1 MQGQILAQ
9 SDDDLRQKR
18 ANTLTAIIGGSFAF
32 LGLEVM
38 GIPAFSIASACG
50 LGVAGLKGLKVYRE
64 YRKKCHELNDMM
76 TDTSH
81 TDSREY
87 DEEKDR
93 YYQAKA
99 KKLDDMK
106 TAWAIRVMD
115 FTRLTVQKRLQASG
129 ETSYPALIA
138 IARRTYGE
146 LEPPIQ
152 LVHDWVDELVFF
164 YMYKNHL
171 LASPLPSHWEHY
183 DKYREYLGNSY
194 TYGLMVDD
202 QDNVQ
207 TETMNVLDDDPAHV
221 QDGQPRHQDD
231 QGNAQAESGDVQTQ
245 KKHVQD
251 FDSEI
256 LEAIRTADGILGRD
270 KLKIA
275 YKLYDQWI
283 ERLEEDEKILTERGG
298 LEFVRS
304 KVATTKAG
312 AEAIQRI
319 WKLRA
324 VKSGILKQN
333 PRYTGKPPHPEFLK
347 VA

>member
-9 SDDDLRQKR
+9 PDDDLREKR

-64 YRKKCHELNDMM
+64 YRKKCHELDGMM
-76 TDTSH
+76 TDTSY

-93 YYQAKA
+93 YYRTRA
-99 KKLDDMK
+99 KKLDDIQ
-106 TAWAIRVMD
+106 TVWFQRVKD
-115 FTRLTVQKRLQASG
+115 FTQSTVQKRLQASG
-129 ETSYPALIA
+129 ETTYHALIA

-171 LASPLPSHWEHY
+171 LVSPLPSHWEHY

-194 TYGLMVDD
+194 TYGLVVDD
-202 QDNVQ
+202 QGNDQ
-207 TETMNVLDDDPAHV
+207 TETMNVLDDDPAHDQDV
-221 QDGQPRHQDD
+221 QPHHQDD
-231 QGNAQAESGDVQTQ
+231 QDNDQAQSRNAPPM

-256 LEAIRTADGILGRD
+256 LEAIRTADRILGRD

-275 YKLYDQWI
+275 YKLYDQWK

-324 VKSGILKQN
+324 VKAGILQQN

>member
-1 MQGQILAQ
+1 
-9 SDDDLRQKR
+9 
-18 ANTLTAIIGGSFAF
+18 
-32 LGLEVM
+32 
-38 GIPAFSIASACG
+38 
-50 LGVAGLKGLKVYRE
+50 
-64 YRKKCHELNDMM
+64 MM

-129 ETSYPALIA
+129 ETTYPALIA

-152 LVHDWVDELVFF
+152 LVHDWVDDLVFV
-164 YMYKNHL
+164 YMRKKNL
-171 LASPLPSHWEHY
+171 LVSPLPSHWE
-183 DKYREYLGNSY
+183 KYREHLGDSY
-194 TYGLMVDD
+194 TYGLVVDD
-202 QDNVQ
+202 QGNDQ
-207 TETMNVLDDDPAHV
+207 TETMDDPEDDQAHV
-221 QDGQPRHQDD
+221 QVK
-231 QGNAQAESGDVQTQ
+231 NGDVQTQNRNVPTQ
-245 KKHVQD
+245 KKHVQN

-283 ERLEEDEKILTERGG
+283 ERLEADDKVLTERGG

-304 KVATTKAG
+304 QVATTKAG

-324 VKSGILKQN
+324 VKAGILKQN

>member
-9 SDDDLRQKR
+9 PADGWQEKR
-18 ANTLTAIIGGSFAF
+18 ANTITAIIGGSFAF
-32 LGLEVM
+32 LGLEVL

-64 YRKKCHELNDMM
+64 YRKKCHELDGMM

-87 DEEKDR
+87 DQEKDR
-93 YYQAKA
+93 YYKTRA
-99 KKLDDMK
+99 KKLNDLQSVW
-106 TAWAIRVMD
+106 TQRVID
-115 FTRLTVQKRLQASG
+115 FTRSTIEKQLQASG

-146 LEPPIQ
+146 LEPPLQ
-152 LVHDWVDELVFF
+152 LVHDWVDEMVFV
-164 YMYKNHL
+164 YMKKKNL
-171 LASPLPSHWEHY
+171 LTSPLPSHWE
-183 DKYREYLGNSY
+183 KYHEHLGDSY
-194 TYGLMVDD
+194 TYGLVVDD
-202 QDNVQ
+202 QSHVQ
-207 TETMNVLDDDPAHV
+207 MEKMNASEDDQAHV
-221 QDGQPRHQDD
+221 QDE
-231 QGNAQAESGDVQTQ
+231 QGNDQEESGDVPPM

-270 KLKIA
+270 KLKIT
-275 YKLYDQWI
+275 YKLYDQWK
-283 ERLEEDEKILTERGG
+283 ERLLEDEKVLTERGG

-304 KVATTKAG
+304 QVATTKAG

-324 VKSGILKQN
+324 VKAGILKQN

-347 VA
+347 AA

>member
-9 SDDDLRQKR
+9 PDEDLRQKR
-18 ANTLTAIIGGSFAF
+18 ADTLTAIVGGTFAF

-50 LGVAGLKGLKVYRE
+50 LGVAGLKGFKLYRE
-64 YRKKCHELNDMM
+64 YRNKCHELDGMM
-76 TDTSH
+76 ANTSY

-93 YYQAKA
+93 YYRTRA
-99 KKLDDMK
+99 KKLDDIQ
-106 TAWAIRVMD
+106 TVWTQRVID
-115 FTRLTVQKRLQASG
+115 FTRSTIEKRLQASG
-129 ETSYPALIA
+129 ETAYPALIA

-152 LVHDWVDELVFF
+152 LVHDWVDDLVFV
-164 YMYKNHL
+164 YMRKKNL
-171 LASPLPSHWEHY
+171 LVSPLPSHWE
-183 DKYREYLGNSY
+183 KYREHLGDSY
-194 TYGLMVDD
+194 TYGLVVDD
-202 QDNVQ
+202 QGNDQ
-207 TETMNVLDDDPAHV
+207 TETMNVLDDDQAHV
-221 QDGQPRHQDD
+221 QDDQDND
-231 QGNAQAESGDVQTQ
+231 QAHSRNVPPM

-275 YKLYDQWI
+275 YKLYDQWK
-283 ERLEEDEKILTERGG
+283 ERLEADDKVLTERGG

-324 VKSGILKQN
+324 VKAGTLKQN

>member
-9 SDDDLRQKR
+9 PDEDLRQKR
-18 ANTLTAIIGGSFAF
+18 ADTLTAIVGGTFAF

-50 LGVAGLKGLKVYRE
+50 LGVAGLKGFKLYRE
-64 YRKKCHELNDMM
+64 YRNKCHELDGMM
-76 TDTSH
+76 ANTSY

-93 YYQAKA
+93 YYRTRA
-99 KKLDDMK
+99 KKLDDIQ
-106 TAWAIRVMD
+106 TVWTQRVID
-115 FTRLTVQKRLQASG
+115 FTRSTIEKRLQASG
-129 ETSYPALIA
+129 ETAYPALIA

-146 LEPPIQ
+146 LEPPLQ
-152 LVHDWVDELVFF
+152 LMHDWVDEIVFV
-164 YMYKNHL
+164 YMKKKNL
-171 LASPLPSHWEHY
+171 LTSPLPSHWE
-183 DKYREYLGNSY
+183 KYREYLGNSY
-194 TYGLMVDD
+194 TYGLVMNDQGNDQADTMDVLDDDQGNDQDVQPHHQDD
-202 QDNVQ
+202 QDN
-207 TETMNVLDDDPAHV
+207 
-221 QDGQPRHQDD
+221 D
-231 QGNAQAESGDVQTQ
+231 QAQSRNAPPM
-245 KKHVQD
+245 KKHVQN

-275 YKLYDQWI
+275 YSLYDQWK
-283 ERLEEDEKILTERGG
+283 ERLEEDEKVLTERGG

-304 KVATTKAG
+304 QVATTKAG

-324 VKSGILKQN
+324 VKAGTLQQN